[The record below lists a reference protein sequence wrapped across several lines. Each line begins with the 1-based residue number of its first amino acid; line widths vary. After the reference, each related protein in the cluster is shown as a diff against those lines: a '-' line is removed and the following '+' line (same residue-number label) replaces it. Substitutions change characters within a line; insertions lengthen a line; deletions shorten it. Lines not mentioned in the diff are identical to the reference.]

1 MNQQRSA
8 IKGGRLSIM
17 KQRLVKVSCHFICIF
32 IVFSIQA
39 EIQQPTVCKQRVM
52 NLLQPSIEAY
62 FNQYFGQALSGQIQL
77 LLSAHP
83 PIADNEGGRGPRQQ

>member
-1 MNQQRSA
+1 MNQQRSS

-17 KQRLVKVSCHFICIF
+17 KQRLVKVSCHICIF

-83 PIADNEGGRGPRQQ
+83 PIADNEGGPRQQ